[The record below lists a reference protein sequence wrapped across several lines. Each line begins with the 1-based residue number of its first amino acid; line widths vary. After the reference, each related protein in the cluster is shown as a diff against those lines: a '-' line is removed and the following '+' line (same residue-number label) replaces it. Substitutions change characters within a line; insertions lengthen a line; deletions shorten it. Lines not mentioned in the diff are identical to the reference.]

1 MWNGSNGIPST
12 IDGINDFVQSRI
24 TKANEYY
31 IYIYYI
37 YMKCMWWSVLQR
49 YRNLVISVMVV
60 CCCCANSGIPAGR
73 GRDHFVFGK
82 LLSTVQNIFWI
93 SNFHTKCR
101 ITYTNEYWYD
111 YYLIDTT
118 AYATMIGF
126 CLRESIGSEE
136 PTRTNGVRVP
146 IRHIFGSKCRHNKQ
160 QQ

>member
-31 IYIYYI
+31 IYILYI
-37 YMKCMWWSVLQR
+37 YEMYV
-49 YRNLVISVMVV
+49 VICFTAIPELGDFRDG

-82 LLSTVQNIFWI
+82 VLSTVQNIFWI

-101 ITYTNEYWYD
+101 ITYTNEY
-111 YYLIDTT
+111 
-118 AYATMIGF
+118 
-126 CLRESIGSEE
+126 
-136 PTRTNGVRVP
+136 
-146 IRHIFGSKCRHNKQ
+146 
-160 QQ
+160 